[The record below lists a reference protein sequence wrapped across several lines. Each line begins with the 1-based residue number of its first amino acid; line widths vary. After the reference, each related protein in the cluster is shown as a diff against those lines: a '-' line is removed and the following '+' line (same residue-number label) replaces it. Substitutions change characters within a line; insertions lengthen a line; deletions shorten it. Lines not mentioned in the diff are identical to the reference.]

1 MAASAPEVWVID
13 DDSSVSEQGNDDRT
27 QQQVSNKGEE
37 YAEVQH
43 VLREI
48 RNESGQILSQDE
60 EQVPDGGEEEEGD
73 DDDEDDEEDKDLIA
87 SDDIKD
93 VLCEMSITLLK
104 GSVYPRLRHF
114 SSQSTGVN
122 FFAFVF
128 AKVFR
133 KLDRLINLTSALKQR
148 ILIGSFSH

>member
-60 EQVPDGGEEEEGD
+60 EQVQDGGEEEEEGD
-73 DDDEDDEEDKDLIA
+73 ETAGK
-87 SDDIKD
+87 SVNSVP
-93 VLCEMSITLLK
+93 VLLRETHLK
-104 GSVYPRLRHF
+104 VLFYRG
-114 SSQSTGVN
+114 
-122 FFAFVF
+122 
-128 AKVFR
+128 
-133 KLDRLINLTSALKQR
+133 D
-148 ILIGSFSH
+148 